1 MGESPWKF
9 ESSRPHHLIPA
20 PKRRILPPMGELAER
35 ETGDRRRALGFWLC
49 LALVV
54 GNFIGSGIFLLPA
67 QLAPYGWNAF
77 FGWLLSIAGALCLA
91 YVFARLARA
100 RPLAPGPF
108 AYVEEA
114 FGRLPA
120 FVVTWAYWISI
131 IVGNAA
137 LATAAVSYLSLFVP
151 ALAAVP
157 GVGALVGMG
166 LVWALTAANCISVRA
181 GGGIQALTVIAKL
194 VPLVVV
200 IGITIIILAEGR
212 QDAAPT
218 LRAAD
223 LSLGSISAAAT
234 LTLWAL
240 VGVECASV
248 AARNVRDPGRNIPRA
263 TLIGTLIVGLIYICV
278 SSAVAMLLPQEAVA
292 QSNAPIALFVGYYWS
307 PGLALFVGLFAAVSA
322 IGTLNGFIL
331 LQGEMPLVMARS
343 GGFPTWFAKTNGA
356 GIPVRAHILSSLCAS
371 LLLAAN
377 YSSTLAELFQFM
389 ILLSTSATLVLY
401 LACALAALRL
411 QQARLV
417 PFSPTLAVVAFLG
430 AVYSVW
436 TLAGAGADALKW
448 GAVLLVIGGV
458 LYAAMRL
465 IRPIAPAA
473 NPAAS
478 PGSAA

>member
-1 MGESPWKF
+1 MTDEPSL
-9 ESSRPHHLIPA
+9 RQ
-20 PKRRILPPMGELAER
+20 
-35 ETGDRRRALGFWLC
+35 DRTRALGFWLC

-77 FGWLLSIAGALCLA
+77 FGWVVTIAGALCLA
-91 YVFARLARA
+91 YVFASLARA
-100 RPLAPGPF
+100 MPLAAGPF
-108 AYVEEA
+108 AYVERA

-137 LATAAVSYLSLFVP
+137 LGAAAVSYLSWFAP
-151 ALAAVP
+151 ALADVP
-157 GVGALVGMG
+157 GAGALTAIAM
-166 LVWALTAANCISVRA
+166 VWALTLANCVSVRA
-181 GGGIQALTVIAKL
+181 GGGIQAVTVIAKL
-194 VPLVVV
+194 LPLIVV

-212 QDAAPT
+212 QDAAPA

-223 LSLGSISAAAT
+223 LSMASISAAAT

-240 VGVECASV
+240 LGVECAAV

-263 TLIGTLIVGLIYICV
+263 TMIGTLIVGLIYICV
-278 SSAVAMLLPQEAVA
+278 SSAVAMLLPQDQVA
-292 QSNAPIALFVGYYWS
+292 QSNAPVALFVSHYWDDN
-307 PGLALFVGLFAAVSA
+307 LASFVGLFAAVSA
-322 IGTLNGFIL
+322 MGTLNGFIL
-331 LQGEMPLVMARS
+331 LQGEMPLTMARS
-343 GGFPTWFAKTNGA
+343 GGFPHWFAATSRA
-356 GIPVRAHILSSLCAS
+356 GIPVRAHLLSSLCTS

-401 LACALAALRL
+401 LACSLAALRL
-411 QQARLV
+411 QQLRVVEVSRVL
-417 PFSPTLAVVAFLG
+417 LAVAALG

-436 TLAGAGADALKW
+436 TLYGAGYDALKW
-448 GAVLLVIGGV
+448 GAALLVVGMLV
-458 LYAAMRL
+458 YAAMRFS
-465 IRPIAPAA
+465 RSSAPAG

-478 PGSAA
+478 PGSGA